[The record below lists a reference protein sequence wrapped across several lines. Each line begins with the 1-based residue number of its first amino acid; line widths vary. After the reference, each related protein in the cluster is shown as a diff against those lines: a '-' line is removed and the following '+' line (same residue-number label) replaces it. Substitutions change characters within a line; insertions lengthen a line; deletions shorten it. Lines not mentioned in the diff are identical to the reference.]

1 MHRYNRKVGLIGLLL
16 GVVILAVGFAT
27 QHARL
32 AGSLAMATTLT
43 SALAAYYY
51 PAGNDADRPTATDH
65 EPRSRSMR

>member
-16 GVVILAVGFAT
+16 GLIILAIGFAT

-32 AGSLAMATTLT
+32 AGPLAMATILT

-51 PAGNDADRPTATDH
+51 PADDNSDRSTATDH
-65 EPRSRSMR
+65 EPRSR

>member
-16 GVVILAVGFAT
+16 GLIILAIGFAT

-32 AGSLAMATTLT
+32 AGSLAMATILT

-51 PAGNDADRPTATDH
+51 PADDNSDRSTATDH
-65 EPRSRSMR
+65 EPRSR

>member
-16 GVVILAVGFAT
+16 GLIILAIGFAT

-32 AGSLAMATTLT
+32 AGSLAMAPILT

-51 PAGNDADRPTATDH
+51 PADDNSDRSTATDQ
-65 EPRSRSMR
+65 EPRSR